1 MVHDSRGRGSLRR
14 FMPLLISPLAVAAAL
29 WAEIAIH
36 SFAPQVSLTPLSLA
50 VALMG
55 WYGGLAAGLFSLLLA
70 AGGIDYFLLVPGTF
84 WTYGSVADVLEFTLY
99 TAGWLVFCLLI
110 QNTYRRTHQDHLSR
124 LEAER
129 LATHADR
136 LAQLTAGLGQA
147 RTPSA
152 AIEASVQEPV
162 HALKADA
169 GMFLLIRGDG
179 GRADLAR
186 AIGYNMEDVNPWNG
200 AALDDRSPVADAVG
214 RGAAVIVESKA
225 KSNAE
230 YPHLSPA
237 LYPRSFAAI
246 AAVPLV
252 IGSRVV
258 AVIRLDF
265 RKPRRFSSEDREY
278 LFSLGASAAQALDRT
293 WQYESA
299 QRARVEAESLRARAD
314 QELTERQKVEEALR
328 ASETQYRTLAARTS
342 RLHGLTAALSESVTL
357 RAVAQ
362 AVVHQGKIVVG
373 ATSGEVMVLG
383 EDRSYLETL
392 YSENQN
398 GGDPQRK
405 RLVLE
410 PGFSA
415 TEAVSTG
422 KPVFVGSFN
431 EWQER
436 YARSAALAADGGF
449 VSYATLPLMIE
460 GYSTGVLAFYFTVP
474 VNFDESYMALLVSVA
489 QHCAQALD
497 RARLYE
503 AAQRARAE
511 AEAANRLKDEF
522 VSIVSH
528 ELRTPL
534 NAILG
539 WTSML
544 QRGSLNSTV
553 AGRALQSIHD
563 NATRQTRL
571 IDELLDFSRIIAGR
585 SRLELE
591 DLDLRDLIRGVV
603 ESVFPTAA
611 AAGLDLQMSAIP
623 PVIVHADVRRLEQ
636 VFFNLLSNAIKFTP
650 SGGRVSIE
658 TLETDG
664 VVEVRVADTGVGIE
678 KEFLPFAF
686 DRFRQ
691 ADSTTT
697 RTHGGLGLGL
707 SIARQLVEA
716 HEGSIEAQSEG
727 KGRGSAFVVRLPIA
741 GHGRE
746 RNDGSDTRPLAAPA
760 VAPATPRLDGVRV
773 LIVDDEPDTR
783 EIICHELEGCGAKV
797 TEAGN
802 AAEALEFLQ
811 SNEVDVL
818 LADVAMPDEDGY
830 SLIRKIRSS
839 PAARVASIPAA
850 AVTAHARDDERKEA
864 LAAGFQLHV
873 AKPFDPA
880 ELARAVETLVRG
892 SGVVH

>member
-1 MVHDSRGRGSLRR
+1 MVQDSRGRASLPRLT
-14 FMPLLISPLAVAAAL
+14 PLVISPLAIAAAL
-29 WAEIAIH
+29 WAELAIYA
-36 SFAPQVSLTPLSLA
+36 FAPQISLTPLSLA

-70 AGGIDYFLLVPGTF
+70 AAGIDYFLLVPGTI
-84 WTYGSVADVLEFTLY
+84 WTFGSVPALLEFALY
-99 TAGWLVFCLLI
+99 TCGWLAFCLVV
-110 QNTYRRTHQDHLSR
+110 QNTYRRTRQDHLSR
-124 LEAER
+124 LDAER
-129 LATHADR
+129 LAAQADR
-136 LAQLTAGLGQA
+136 LAQLTAALGQA

-152 AIEASVQEPV
+152 AIEASIQEPV

-169 GMFLLIRGDG
+169 GMFLLIRSDG
-179 GRADLAR
+179 ARADLAR
-186 AIGYNMEDVNPWNG
+186 AIGYNTEDVNPWNG

-214 RGAAVIVESKA
+214 RGAAVIVESRA

-230 YPHLSPA
+230 YPQLSA
-237 LYPRSFAAI
+237 ELYPRSFAAV

-265 RKPRRFSSEDREY
+265 RKPHTFSSEDREY

-293 WQYESA
+293 WQFESA

-314 QELTERQKVEEALR
+314 QELNERQKIEEALR

-362 AVVHQGKIVVG
+362 AVVHQGRIVVG

-383 EDRSYLETL
+383 EDRTSLETL

-398 GGDPQRK
+398 AGDPQRK

-415 TEAVSTG
+415 TEAVRTG
-422 KPVFVGSFN
+422 RPVFVGSFS

-449 VSYATLPLMIE
+449 VSYATLPLMVE
-460 GYSTGVLAFYFTVP
+460 GNAIGVLAFYFTVP
-474 VNFDESYMALLVSVA
+474 VNFDESYTALLVSVA

-503 AAQRARAE
+503 ASQRARTD

-544 QRGSLNSTV
+544 QRGSLSSAV

-571 IDELLDFSRIIAGR
+571 IDELLDFSRIVAGR

-603 ESVFPTAA
+603 ESVFPSAA
-611 AAGLDLQMSAIP
+611 AAGLDLQLSSIP
-623 PVIVHADVRRLEQ
+623 PVIVHGDLRRLEQ

-650 SGGRVSIE
+650 EGGRVSILTVE
-658 TLETDG
+658 DDG
-664 VVEVRVADTGVGIE
+664 VVEVRVSDTGVGIE

-697 RTHGGLGLGL
+697 RAHGGLGLGL

-716 HEGSIEAQSEG
+716 HEGTIEAQSEG
-727 KGRGSAFVVRLPIA
+727 KGRGSTFVVRLPVA

-746 RNDGSDTRPLAAPA
+746 RDSDTRAIAPPVSTPAA
-760 VAPATPRLDGVRV
+760 PRLDGVRV

-802 AAEALEFLQ
+802 ASEALHFLETT
-811 SNEVDVL
+811 EVDVL

-850 AVTAHARDDERKEA
+850 AVTAHARDDEREEA
-864 LAAGFQLHV
+864 LAAGFQLHL

-892 SGVVH
+892 DGVVH

>member
-1 MVHDSRGRGSLRR
+1 MVHDARGRASLRR
-14 FMPLLISPLAVAAAL
+14 LTPLLISPLAIAAAL
-29 WAEIAIH
+29 WAELAI
-36 SFAPQVSLTPLSLA
+36 SGFAPHISLTPLSLA

-55 WYGGLAAGLFSLLLA
+55 WYGGLAAGLLSLLLA
-70 AGGIDYFLLVPGTF
+70 AAGIDYFLLVPGRF
-84 WTYGSVADVLEFTLY
+84 WTYGSVPALLEFALY
-99 TAGWLVFCLLI
+99 TGGWLAFCLAV
-110 QNTYRRTHQDHLSR
+110 QNTYRRNRNDHLGR

-129 LATHADR
+129 LAAHADR
-136 LAQLTAGLGQA
+136 LAQLTAALGQA

-152 AIEASVQEPV
+152 AIEASIQEPV

-179 GRADLAR
+179 ARADLAR
-186 AIGYNMEDVNPWNG
+186 AIGYNSEDVNPWNG
-200 AALDDRSPVADAVG
+200 ATLDDRSPVADAVG
-214 RGAAVIVESKA
+214 RGAAVIVESRA
-225 KSNAE
+225 RSNAE
-230 YPHLSPA
+230 YPELSA
-237 LYPRSFAAI
+237 DLYPRSFAAV

-252 IGSRVV
+252 IGSQVV
-258 AVIRLDF
+258 AVVRLDF
-265 RKPRRFSSEDREY
+265 RKPHTFSSEDREY

-293 WQYESA
+293 WQFESA

-314 QELTERQKVEEALR
+314 QELNERQKIEEALR

-362 AVVHQGKIVVG
+362 AVVHQGRIVVG

-383 EDRSYLETL
+383 EDRTYLETL

-405 RLVLE
+405 RIVLE

-415 TEAVSTG
+415 TEAIRTG
-422 KPVFVGSFN
+422 RPVFVGSFS

-436 YARSAALAADGGF
+436 YSRSAALAADGGF
-449 VSYATLPLMIE
+449 VSYATLPLMVEANAI
-460 GYSTGVLAFYFTVP
+460 GVLAFYFTVP
-474 VNFDESYMALLVSVA
+474 VNFDESYTALLVSVA

-503 AAQRARAE
+503 ASQLARTD

-544 QRGSLNSTV
+544 QRGSLSSAV

-571 IDELLDFSRIIAGR
+571 IDELLDFSRIVAGR

-611 AAGLDLQMSAIP
+611 AAGLDLQLSAIP
-623 PVIVHADVRRLEQ
+623 PVIVHADLRRLEQ

-650 SGGRVSIE
+650 AGGRVSILSVE
-658 TLETDG
+658 DDG
-664 VVEVRVADTGVGIE
+664 VVEVRVSDTGVGIE

-691 ADSTTT
+691 ADSTMT
-697 RTHGGLGLGL
+697 RAHGGLGLGL

-716 HEGSIEAQSEG
+716 HEGTIEVESEG
-727 KGRGSAFVVRLPIA
+727 KGRGSTFVVRLPVA

-746 RNDGSDTRPLAAPA
+746 RNDDSEARAMPPAIGTPAA
-760 VAPATPRLDGVRV
+760 PRLDGVRV

-783 EIICHELEGCGAKV
+783 EIICHELEGCGASV

-802 AAEALEFLQ
+802 ASEALHFLET
-811 SNEVDVL
+811 NEVDVL

-864 LAAGFQLHV
+864 LAAGFQLHL

-892 SGVVH
+892 DGVVH

>member
-1 MVHDSRGRGSLRR
+1 MVQDSRGRGSLRLLT
-14 FMPLLISPLAVAAAL
+14 PLLISPLAIAVAL

-36 SFAPQVSLTPLSLA
+36 AFAPQVSLTPLSLA

-55 WYGGLAAGLFSLLLA
+55 WYGGLAAGLLSLILGIA
-70 AGGIDYFLLVPGTF
+70 GIDYFLLDPGTF
-84 WTYGSVADVLEFTLY
+84 WTLGDATDVLEFALFTG
-99 TAGWLVFCLLI
+99 GWLAFCLLI
-110 QNTYRRTHQDHLSR
+110 QNTYQRTRQDHLSR

-179 GRADLAR
+179 ARADLAR
-186 AIGYNMEDVNPWNG
+186 AIGYSTEDVTPWNG
-200 AALDDRSPVADAVG
+200 ATLEDRSPVSDAVG
-214 RGAAVIVESKA
+214 RGAAVIMESKA

-237 LYPRSFAAI
+237 LYPRSFAAV

-258 AVIRLDF
+258 AVVRLDF
-265 RKPRRFSSEDREY
+265 RKPHTFSSEDREY

-314 QELTERQKVEEALR
+314 QELNERQKIEEALR

-373 ATSGEVMVLG
+373 ATSGEVMVLD
-383 EDRSYLETL
+383 EDRTCLETL
-392 YSENQN
+392 YSESHI
-398 GGDPQRK
+398 GGDPQRR

-415 TEAVSTG
+415 TEAVGTG
-422 KPVFVGSFN
+422 KPVFVGSFS

-460 GYSTGVLAFYFTVP
+460 GNAIGVLAFYFTVP
-474 VNFDESYMALLVSVA
+474 VNFDDSYTALLVSVA

-503 AAQRARAE
+503 AAQRARAD

-591 DLDLRDLIRGVV
+591 DLDLRDLIRGVA

-623 PVIVHADVRRLEQ
+623 PVIVHADLRRLEQ

-658 TLETDG
+658 TIEVDG
-664 VVEVRVADTGVGIE
+664 VVEVKVIDTGVGIE

-697 RTHGGLGLGL
+697 RAHGGLGLGL

-716 HEGSIEAQSEG
+716 HAGSIDVESEG
-727 KGRGSAFVVRLPIA
+727 KGYGATFIVRLPVA

-746 RNDGSDTRPLAAPA
+746 RTDDTEPRPVTAPP
-760 VAPATPRLDGVRV
+760 VTPATPRLDGVRV

-783 EIICHELEGCGAKV
+783 EIICTELEGCGAKV

-802 AAEALEFLQ
+802 ASDAFEFLQ
-811 SNEVDVL
+811 TNEVDVL

-892 SGVVH
+892 NGVVH